1 VLGVPFVSEQVAL
14 SAVEPAVA
22 YLTAPLLSLHG
33 PDVAAAVSATL
44 VSLLLPFSGGSRRSP
59 AVVFTD
65 TIGQVCVRLRPADS
79 PLVVWPLAVGLVTP
93 KDAPK
98 PCLCAG
104 TKVEVSSSYAVQA
117 SRTRLLVRSLVLQSA
132 MDLMALAKATS
143 VASPLA
149 STPSKRRKPGPLT
162 IAVPAA
168 GVDDEDMTLVE
179 IIRTAVPVEVSTFD
193 LDSPSAAFPPHLAAV
208 AAGVGSRFS
217 MASTV
222 SVESESSPSSTPTA
236 SSTPHAVTT
245 PTASTPSLTDT
256 SSSASDHDEW
266 DLSSSAA
273 SEASA
278 IMVLE
283 PILFSPLYLGDF
295 ASLDGAAD
303 ASPAERKPEA
313 RPQERLSWWSGRSAR
328 GV

>member
-1 VLGVPFVSEQVAL
+1 VSEQVAL

-143 VASPLA
+143 AASLLA

-168 GVDDEDMTLVE
+168 GADDEDMTLVE

-208 AAGVGSRFS
+208 AAGLGSRFS

-236 SSTPHAVTT
+236 SSTPHAAST
-245 PTASTPSLTDT
+245 PSASTPSASTPSLTAT

-266 DLSSSAA
+266 DLGSSAS

-303 ASPAERKPEA
+303 ASSAERKPEA